1 MGTDEVTLS
10 LAHFILKNNMHLIPR
25 RALLVIDVQ
34 NEYFTGKLR
43 IEYPPV
49 ETSLPN
55 IARAMDAAQ
64 AAGMPVV
71 VVQHELPEGFP
82 VFVQGSPGW
91 ELHPVVAER
100 KAEHC
105 ISKSMA
111 SAFAGTGLRQW
122 LSDNA
127 IDTVTI
133 VGYMTHN
140 CDAAT
145 IYQASHDGLKVE
157 FLSDATG
164 ALPYEN
170 AAGRASAEE
179 IHRVF
184 CTVLHSNFA
193 AVTTTDEW
201 VAAVRD
207 GRALEADNVYTSNL
221 RTKDVKA
228 AA

>member
-1 MGTDEVTLS
+1 MS
-10 LAHFILKNNMHLIPR
+10 ASPR

-34 NEYFTGKLR
+34 NEYFTGNLR
-43 IEYPPV
+43 VEYPPV
-49 ETSLPN
+49 DTSLPN
-55 IARAMDAAQ
+55 IVRAMDAAQ
-64 AAGMPVV
+64 ATDIPVI
-71 VVQHELPEGFP
+71 VVQHEFPEGFP
-82 VFVQGSPGW
+82 VFAKGSPGW
-91 ELHPVVAER
+91 QLHPTVAER
-100 KAEHC
+100 KADHR
-105 ISKSMA
+105 ISKFMA
-111 SAFAGTGLRQW
+111 SVFDGTDLRQW

-127 IDTVTI
+127 IDTLTI

-157 FLSDATG
+157 VLSDATG

-184 CTVLHSNFA
+184 CTVFHSNFA

-201 VAAVRD
+201 ITAARER
-207 GRALEADNVYTSNL
+207 RALEVDNVYLSNL
-221 RTKDVKA
+221 RTKDIKGA
-228 AA
+228 A